1 MTKIRLMQ
9 AILGGAAAVATLTLF
24 SAAQPSDTG
33 TTVAS
38 GSVQLSDQEGS
49 AGRIIA
55 VNDDDVN
62 NPSDG
67 DIFTQNAQDQSTASG
82 AGT

>member
-1 MTKIRLMQ
+1 MQ
-9 AILGGAAAVATLTLF
+9 VMFAGAAAVATFTLF
-24 SAAQPSDTG
+24 SAGPSSPQTDI
-33 TTVAS
+33 AS
-38 GSVQLSDQEGS
+38 SGPQIPQAASIASGS

-62 NPSDG
+62 NPSSG